1 MKKSISLIV
10 SGILLGILIICF
22 VLAVVSRSQ
31 HLPDKGT
38 LKFAHGLPTNHP
50 VHAGIV
56 HLGERL
62 EAISGG
68 EMKLVIF
75 PSGQM
80 GDETRCIEQVQ
91 RGSLA
96 MTKTSTAPMGN
107 FVSLMKVFSLP
118 YLFDDSEHFWL
129 VLEGEIGKELLER
142 LSARDNGKDSGFTG
156 LGYFDSG
163 SRNFYATFPIKT
175 PVDMKGKKFRVMR
188 DPVAMDLVEALG
200 GSPTP
205 IPWGEL
211 YTALKQGVVDG
222 AENNPPSIVSSRHS
236 EICKHLTLDAHSRIP
251 DMVVVSKRVWKR
263 LDKQEQAWLKQ
274 AMAEATEF
282 QRNLWA
288 KETLKAMAKMEK
300 DGVEI
305 LEVDTTPY
313 REAVKPVIEK
323 HATGEIKKVYDRIRA
338 TH

>member
-1 MKKSISLIV
+1 VKKSSSSITA
-10 SGILLGILIICF
+10 GIILTILTACF
-22 VLAVVSRSQ
+22 ILAVVSRVQ
-31 HLPDKGT
+31 HKPEKGT

-56 HLGERL
+56 YLGKRL
-62 EAISGG
+62 EEISGG
-68 EMKLVIF
+68 KMKIIIF

-118 YLFDDSEHFWL
+118 YLFDDSEHFWY
-129 VLEGEIGKELLER
+129 VLQGEIGKELLQR
-142 LSARDNGKDSGFTG
+142 LSSRDNGKDSGFTG

-175 PVDMKGKKFRVMR
+175 PADMKGKKFRVMR

-222 AENNPPSIVSSRHS
+222 AENNPPCIVSSRHS
-236 EICKHLTLDAHSRIP
+236 EICKYLTLDAHSRIP
-251 DMVVVSKRVWKR
+251 DMVVISKRVWNK
-263 LDKQEQAWLKQ
+263 LDQQEQAWLTQ
-274 AMAEATEF
+274 AMKEASEYQHNLWAEAT
-282 QRNLWA
+282 Q
-288 KETLKAMAKMEK
+288 KALQEMKN
-300 DGVEI
+300 DGVTI
-305 LEVDTTPY
+305 LEVDTTPTA
-313 REAVKPVIEK
+313 R
-323 HATGEIKKVYDRIRA
+323 RSSR
-338 TH
+338 

>member
-1 MKKSISLIV
+1 MIV
-10 SGILLGILIICF
+10 SGVLLGTLLICA
-22 VLAVVSRSQ
+22 VLSVVSRSQ
-31 HLPDKGT
+31 HKPDKGT

-62 EAISGG
+62 EEISGG
-68 EMKLVIF
+68 KMKLVIF

-118 YLFDDSEHFWL
+118 YLFDDSEHFWR
-129 VLEGEIGKELLER
+129 VLEGEIGKELLQR
-142 LSARDNGKDSGFTG
+142 LSFRDNGKDSGFTG

-175 PVDMKGKKFRVMR
+175 PADMKGKKFRVMR
-188 DPVAMDLVEALG
+188 DPVAMDLVESLG

-251 DMVVVSKRVWKR
+251 DMVVVSKRVWQR
-263 LDKQEQAWLKQ
+263 LDQQEQAWLAQ
-274 AMAEATEF
+274 AMAEATAY
-282 QRNLWA
+282 QRSLWA
-288 KETLKAMAKMEK
+288 QKTKEAMEK
-300 DGVEI
+300 MKADGVEI
-305 LEVDTTPY
+305 LEVDTAPY
-313 REAVKPVIEK
+313 REAVKPVIKK
-323 HATGEIKKVYDRIRA
+323 HAQGEIKKVYDRIRA
-338 TH
+338 EHEG